1 MIGNGFENIFGINE
15 ESVEATAM
23 EEKFEVPKE
32 AAPEAAAPKVAPVVA
47 TLKESVPCFG
57 ATPLWKKEPIF
68 VDENE

>member
-32 AAPEAAAPKVAPVVA
+32 AAPEVLLIA
-47 TLKESVPCFG
+47 LKTWLMFSFI
-57 ATPLWKKEPIF
+57 LWK
-68 VDENE
+68 

>member
-32 AAPEAAAPKVAPVVA
+32 AAPEAATPKVAPMVA
-47 TLKESVPCFG
+47 TSKESVPCFR
-57 ATPLWKKEPIF
+57 ATPL
-68 VDENE
+68 